1 MERIDATY
9 YAASKHL
16 LFHVERGPERFDQR
30 STFNVSTY
38 AEAETLCSDFAFK
51 NSVAV
56 ELARFETSPA
66 SLGPIK
72 WRSEFDDTGFPIA

>member
-16 LFHVERGPERFDQR
+16 LFHVSLDYKGDER

-38 AEAETLCSDFAFK
+38 AEAENLCSAFAFK

-72 WRSEFDDTGFPIA
+72 WRSEFDNTGFPIA